1 MAPLLQQAVRRNIE
15 RKCAQQLQDLSNE
28 FRRGHNNFLK
38 KLKGQEIEDFRPDL
52 KLGGGGGAGTSG
64 GGGGGFFDD
73 EPAEGQVDPRF
84 NAAQTLQ
91 LVMAEQMTEERERA
105 INQVASSV
113 TELAEIFKEIQAR
126 IANGPPRMALPPRR
140 GRHTDLTP
148 RSPFSS
154 SSLSTQVL
162 VIDQGTILDRIDYN
176 IEQAA
181 DRVTSAVVEL
191 NKANEYDRDASWTP
205 ELPDL
210 GLSDCAVS

>member
-113 TELAEIFKEIQAR
+113 TELAEIFKEIQVR
-126 IANGPPRMALPPRR
+126 ICLMALPAAWPSPRACGPPSPPR
-140 GRHTDLTP
+140 PARRSDAP
-148 RSPFSS
+148 RSPPP
-154 SSLSTQVL
+154 L
-162 VIDQGTILDRIDYN
+162 RY
-176 IEQAA
+176 
-181 DRVTSAVVEL
+181 
-191 NKANEYDRDASWTP
+191 
-205 ELPDL
+205 LPRC
-210 GLSDCAVS
+210 S

>member
-64 GGGGGFFDD
+64 GGGGGGFFDD

-113 TELAEIFKEIQAR
+113 TELAEIFKEIQVR
-126 IANGPPRMALPPRR
+126 IANGPPRSMALAACMRPSLFAEA
-140 GRHTDLTP
+140 GTP
-148 RSPFSS
+148 
-154 SSLSTQVL
+154 
-162 VIDQGTILDRIDYN
+162 I
-176 IEQAA
+176 
-181 DRVTSAVVEL
+181 
-191 NKANEYDRDASWTP
+191 
-205 ELPDL
+205 
-210 GLSDCAVS
+210 

>member
-52 KLGGGGGAGTSG
+52 KLGGGGAGTSG

-113 TELAEIFKEIQAR
+113 TELAEIFKEIQ
-126 IANGPPRMALPPRR
+126 
-140 GRHTDLTP
+140 
-148 RSPFSS
+148 
-154 SSLSTQVL
+154 VL

>member
-126 IANGPPRMALPPRR
+126 IAMALPAAWPSPHACGPPSPPRPAHR
-140 GRHTDLTP
+140 SDAP
-148 RSPFSS
+148 RSPPPPRYPPRCS
-154 SSLSTQVL
+154 
-162 VIDQGTILDRIDYN
+162 
-176 IEQAA
+176 
-181 DRVTSAVVEL
+181 
-191 NKANEYDRDASWTP
+191 
-205 ELPDL
+205 
-210 GLSDCAVS
+210 

>member
-126 IANGPPRMALPPRR
+126 ITMALPAAWPSPHACGPPSPPRSTHR
-140 GRHTDLTP
+140 SDAP
-148 RSPFSS
+148 RSPPP
-154 SSLSTQVL
+154 L
-162 VIDQGTILDRIDYN
+162 RY
-176 IEQAA
+176 
-181 DRVTSAVVEL
+181 
-191 NKANEYDRDASWTP
+191 
-205 ELPDL
+205 LPRC
-210 GLSDCAVS
+210 S

>member
-126 IANGPPRMALPPRR
+126 IALALPTCMALPAARLSPRR
-140 GRHTDLTP
+140 CQTTTHTDLTP
-148 RSPFSS
+148 RAPSP
-154 SSLSTQVL
+154 
-162 VIDQGTILDRIDYN
+162 RY
-176 IEQAA
+176 
-181 DRVTSAVVEL
+181 
-191 NKANEYDRDASWTP
+191 
-205 ELPDL
+205 LPRC
-210 GLSDCAVS
+210 S

>member
-126 IANGPPRMALPPRR
+126 ITNGPPRMALPPRR
-140 GRHTDLTP
+140 GRHPDLTP
-148 RSPFSS
+148 RAPSPPP
-154 SSLSTQVL
+154 L
-162 VIDQGTILDRIDYN
+162 RY
-176 IEQAA
+176 
-181 DRVTSAVVEL
+181 
-191 NKANEYDRDASWTP
+191 
-205 ELPDL
+205 LPRC
-210 GLSDCAVS
+210 S

>member
-64 GGGGGFFDD
+64 GGGGFFDD

-126 IANGPPRMALPPRR
+126 IAMALPAAWPSPHACGPPSPPMPDNDTHRS
-140 GRHTDLTP
+140 DAP
-148 RSPFSS
+148 RSPPPPRYPPRCS
-154 SSLSTQVL
+154 
-162 VIDQGTILDRIDYN
+162 
-176 IEQAA
+176 
-181 DRVTSAVVEL
+181 
-191 NKANEYDRDASWTP
+191 
-205 ELPDL
+205 
-210 GLSDCAVS
+210 

>member
-64 GGGGGFFDD
+64 GGGGFFDD

-113 TELAEIFKEIQAR
+113 TELAEIFKEIQVR
-126 IANGPPRMALPPRR
+126 IAMALPAAWPSPHACGPPPRR

-148 RSPFSS
+148 RAPLLLLAISP
-154 SSLSTQVL
+154 
-162 VIDQGTILDRIDYN
+162 GARDRPGYHPRPYRL
-176 IEQAA
+176 QH
-181 DRVTSAVVEL
+181 R
-191 NKANEYDRDASWTP
+191 AS
-205 ELPDL
+205 
-210 GLSDCAVS
+210 G